1 MALVS
6 PAPDAPL
13 TDAERARREDAF
25 RSALA
30 TRLPDLDAARI
41 ETGVPLG
48 PFTTFKIG
56 GPADVFF
63 EAHSADELAAAVGAA
78 REAEVPFFLLGLGAN
93 ILIGDRGFR
102 GVVIRN
108 RAAHVEIDRPS
119 GAVRAES
126 GAVIWPR
133 LVEETVGAGL
143 SGVEHYA
150 GIPSTVGGALWQ
162 NLHFLSPPPER
173 ERTMFI
179 EEVVE
184 SAELLRADGQRVTVG
199 HDWFDFGYDYST
211 LHVTDDI
218 VLSATFRLRPADPAR
233 LREIVEAN
241 LEWRGA
247 RHPPLDTQPSAGSI
261 FKKIDGVGAGRLADW
276 CGLKGTRIGGAMVTE
291 RHANIL
297 INAGAAEGQPAT
309 ARDVRHLI
317 GYVQE
322 TVEREQGYRLSTEV
336 GFIGDFGPLGPL
348 PPHGWEDADG
358 FSGGVPP
365 GGHPEAH
372 RDAERR

>member
-1 MALVS
+1 MPLAFVS

-13 TDAERARREDAF
+13 TASERARREDAF
-25 RSALA
+25 RDALTARLDLDGDRVETDVALA
-30 TRLPDLDAARI
+30 
-41 ETGVPLG
+41 
-48 PFTTFKIG
+48 PFTTFRIG

-78 REAEVPFFLLGLGAN
+78 REAEVPFFLLGMGAN
-93 ILIGDRGFR
+93 ILVGDGGFR

-108 RAAHVEIDRPS
+108 RAAHVEIDRET
-119 GAVRAES
+119 GRVWAES
-126 GAVIWPR
+126 GAVVWPR
-133 LVEETVGAGL
+133 LIEETVEAGL
-143 SGVEHYA
+143 SGIEHYA

-184 SAELLRADGQRVTVG
+184 SAELLRADGTRVTVG
-199 HDWFDFGYDYST
+199 RDWFDFGYDYST

-218 VLSATFRLRPADPAR
+218 ALSATFRLEPADPAR

-261 FKKIDGVGAGRLADW
+261 FKKIEGIGAGRLADW

-297 INAGAAEGQPAT
+297 INAGGAT

-336 GFIGDFGPLGPL
+336 GMVGDFGDLGQL
-348 PPHGWEDADG
+348 PAPGWEDADG
-358 FSGGVPP
+358 FTDGVPP

>member
-1 MALVS
+1 MPLVS
-6 PAPDAPL
+6 APPRPLSPAERERRERSFRDGLRERLPEL
-13 TDAERARREDAF
+13 DAERIRAGE
-25 RSALA
+25 
-30 TRLPDLDAARI
+30 PI
-41 ETGVPLG
+41 G
-48 PFTTFKIG
+48 PYTTFQIG

-78 REAEVPFFLLGLGAN
+78 REAEVPYFLLGLGAN
-93 ILIGDRGFR
+93 ILVGDLGFR

-108 RAAHVEIDRPS
+108 RAAHVAVDRAT
-119 GAVRAES
+119 GLVTAES
-126 GAVIWPR
+126 GAVVWPD
-133 LVEETVGAGL
+133 LIEATVAAGL
-143 SGVEHYA
+143 GGLEHYA

-162 NLHFLSPPPER
+162 NLHFLSPPPDR

-184 SAELLRADGQRVTVG
+184 SAELLRADGSRVTVG
-199 HDWFDFGYDYST
+199 RDWFDFGYDYST
-211 LHVTDDI
+211 LHVTDDL
-218 VLSATFRLRPADPAR
+218 VLSAAFRLEPADPAR
-233 LREIVEAN
+233 LRATVEAN

-276 CGLKGTRIGGAMVTE
+276 CGLKGTRIGGAAVTE

-297 INAGAAEGQPAT
+297 INAGAAEGQSAT

-336 GFIGDFGPLGPL
+336 GFVGDFGELGAL
-348 PPHGWEDADG
+348 PPAGWEDADG

-365 GGHPEAH
+365 GGHPEPH

>member
-1 MALVS
+1 MAVVS
-6 PAPDAPL
+6 TPPRPL
-13 TDAERARREDAF
+13 SRAERERREDAF
-25 RSALA
+25 REALA
-30 TRLPDLDAARI
+30 ERLPGIDRGRVRRDEPI
-41 ETGVPLG
+41 G
-48 PFTTFKIG
+48 PYTTFRIG

-63 EAHSADELAAAVGAA
+63 ETTTADELAAAVGAA
-78 REAEVPFFLLGLGAN
+78 REAEVPYFLLGLGAN
-93 ILIGDRGFR
+93 ILVGDGGFR

-108 RAAHVEIDRPS
+108 RADRIAIDRET
-119 GAVRAES
+119 GRVTAES
-126 GAVIWPR
+126 GAVVWPD
-133 LVEETVGAGL
+133 LIEATVEAGL
-143 SGVEHYA
+143 GGLEHYA

-179 EEVVE
+179 EEVVT
-184 SAELLRADGQRVTVG
+184 SADLLRSDGSRVTVG
-199 HDWFDFGYDYST
+199 RDWFDFGYDYST
-211 LHVTDDI
+211 LHVTDDL
-218 VLSATFRLRPADPAR
+218 VLEATFHLEPADPAR
-233 LREIVEAN
+233 LRNTVEAN

-247 RHPPLDTQPSAGSI
+247 RHPPLDSEPSAGSI

-276 CGLKGTRIGGAMVTE
+276 CGLKGTRIGGAHVTQ

-297 INAGAAEGQPAT
+297 VNVGAAGGRPAT

-336 GFIGDFGPLGPL
+336 GFIGDFGDLGPL
-348 PPHGWEDADG
+348 PPAGWEDADG
-358 FSGGVPP
+358 FTGGVPP
-365 GGHPEAH
+365 GGHPETH